1 MNRAE
6 ESDSKSAVWGKLSP
20 EEKKEQLYRNQVEL
34 LGLFLEKHAISRAQ
48 YEKSFHDLTEKMGY
62 GKR

>member
-1 MNRAE
+1 MNSAE
-6 ESDSKSAVWGKLSP
+6 EASQRSATWETLSP

-34 LGLFLEKHAISRAQ
+34 LDLFLEKHAISRAQ